1 MSQEKF
7 MNHYVDI
14 LKSTLNDQ
22 VTRNL
27 QLQATAKTQTEIIG
41 EMNTQLT
48 ELANQVQ
55 AGNAELQ
62 DTATQ
67 REQELTKQI
76 ESLKNQVTQVNTA
89 KQNDNGNLRNTI
101 SELTKKVADLQNS
114 NNELNGKLDQS
125 NKLVNDLRSEISSL
139 EKELV
144 NVDSLRNQLIAT
156 QVMVRDR
163 DSTINDLSSQIDALK
178 TTPAKRTKKTTVVDT
193 PTPETLTED
202 GGSF

>member
-62 DTATQ
+62 ATATQ

-76 ESLKNQVTQVNTA
+76 ESLKNQVTQVNA
-89 KQNDNGNLRNTI
+89 SKQNDNGNLRNTI

-114 NNELNGKLDQS
+114 NNELNSKLEQS
-125 NKLVNDLRSEISSL
+125 NRLVNDLKSEVSSL

-156 QVMVRDR
+156 QDMVRDR
-163 DSTINDLSSQIDALK
+163 DSTINDMSQQLDALK

-193 PTPETLTED
+193 PTLETLTED
-202 GGSF
+202 GGTF